1 MLHQFLETLR
11 WVGAKH
17 IAVLLHKVGKI
28 RLFSPDLLVQ
38 HMIHVRQHLF
48 ETLHLFGRH
57 IGHTLRHLTE
67 HIPHG
72 LLLEHVQQLVER
84 LLRGRIKKLI
94 VVQGLHTT
102 RKIRRQVVQKL
113 HALLS
118 VTRAC
123 LAALSLLACLTLLP
137 WLFLGPTLA
146 LLPAVLRSAG
156 RPGRSLLS
164 FSPLL
169 SRLTL
174 WIESVALH
182 LQNVFQTLLQ
192 FIDERGEIVA
202 LGPFA
207 ALLLEALNELPN
219 PFKTTPHV
227 APHPPPHQIA

>member
-1 MLHQFLETLR
+1 M
-11 WVGAKH
+11 
-17 IAVLLHKVGKI
+17 
-28 RLFSPDLLVQ
+28 
-38 HMIHVRQHLF
+38 
-48 ETLHLFGRH
+48 
-57 IGHTLRHLTE
+57 
-67 HIPHG
+67 
-72 LLLEHVQQLVER
+72 
-84 LLRGRIKKLI
+84 
-94 VVQGLHTT
+94 
-102 RKIRRQVVQKL
+102 
-113 HALLS
+113 S

-202 LGPFA
+202 LEPLT
-207 ALLLEALNELPN
+207 ALLFQTLEHLPDTL
-219 PFKTTPHV
+219 KTATHV
-227 APHPPPHQIA
+227 APHATPHEIA